1 MYFFFYSYEMAPFTS
16 NEWAMED
23 KCKGGISVN
32 YSELCESMQ
41 HYAKKKKNLLIEHNL
56 YPEYFFSM
64 MIRTFTFSEENIQY
78 LVFADANART
88 LLVTRLFQGFLFFL
102 LNAMCFPVY

>member
-1 MYFFFYSYEMAPFTS
+1 MQRRDISKLFRIMRKYATL
-16 NEWAMED
+16 
-23 KCKGGISVN
+23 CK
-32 YSELCESMQ
+32 
-41 HYAKKKKNLLIEHNL
+41 KKKKNLLIEHNL